1 MADEIEAGRHPSLPV
16 AANSTTFP
24 HSTTSPDRPPPHP
37 LDGEWHLHIDGQ
49 VFGPFTGHQLRDFLR
64 EGRLSEDT
72 DVARLG
78 SEEWTKAIDD
88 KALAPLFGPRRD
100 PGVTAPPSVPVNA
113 GKGAT
118 VVQVTN
124 HIAAPEPKPVLIVD
138 GGDAAPK
145 SAGLALVLSILIVG
159 LGQIYNGQVG
169 KGILMFF
176 GCILLWFIFLG
187 WIINIWSWIDAYQTA
202 KAMNLRY
209 MRNLALG
216 VVR

>member
-1 MADEIEAGRHPSLPV
+1 MADEIEPGRYALLPAAGEPPTALH
-16 AANSTTFP
+16 
-24 HSTTSPDRPPPHP
+24 RPPPHP

-49 VFGPFTGHQLRDFLR
+49 VFGPFSGHQLRDFAR
-64 EGRLSEDT
+64 EGRLSVDT

-78 SEEWTKAIDD
+78 DENWVRAADD

-100 PGVTAPPSVPVNA
+100 PSEGATPPPGPVSA

-124 HIAAPEPKPVLIVD
+124 HIAAAPEPKPVLIVD
-138 GGDAAPK
+138 AGDAAPK

-159 LGQIYNGQVG
+159 LGQLYNGQIG
-169 KGILMFF
+169 KGLLMFI
-176 GCILLWFIFLG
+176 GCIVLWFVFLG

-202 KAMNLRY
+202 KAMNARY

-216 VVR
+216 VIR